1 MKWIKKLLGKQES
14 SGEKTASSEVGF
26 EELPAWLEESS
37 QKISSDIE
45 KDVSGLF
52 KELEAAISE
61 LKESNVRLQEAKVE
75 GNFDI
80 RAVKRAKSNRENVTK
95 QIGLFIDK
103 FGVLEKK
110 DFRALK
116 EYQETAVQNLDT
128 CLEHMSQSFRYTKT
142 VFPQESKDLTESLG
156 RLGQILNKLKGTIQ
170 GHKREMD
177 ALEAISTGMKEI
189 QRLSASIKAE
199 NLELEAKTRKIQALR
214 NEIAGTDQSL
224 EEFKKGEA
232 WRNLQRLQEEL
243 DSAGDRL
250 KKAET
255 GLNSLILPFSG
266 NLSKI
271 KKLHESSR
279 YTLKPDVKQQLDICL
294 EAPAKLDSSFFPE
307 LQKIFEDPALDI
319 QTQKKEKALAQ
330 VKAAI
335 SGFEE
340 KKKEYI
346 EAQKAFEAKKAE
358 LASSDTGKLG
368 ELEHKETELL
378 ARTRL
383 LEEELES
390 SEKKLTVFKEELKNK
405 EAELQASVAVIDSSV
420 KIQLL
425 P

>member
-14 SGEKTASSEVGF
+14 SSEKTASSEVGF

-52 KELEAAISE
+52 KELEASISE
-61 LKESNVRLQEAKVE
+61 LKESNARLQEAKVE

-95 QIGLFIDK
+95 QVGVFIDK
-103 FGVLEKK
+103 FGVLENR

-116 EYQETAVQNLDT
+116 GYHETAVQNLDT
-128 CLEHMSQSFRYTKT
+128 CLEHMSQSFRYTKA

-156 RLGQILNKLKGTIQ
+156 RLGQVLNKLKGTIQ
-170 GHKREMD
+170 EHKREME
-177 ALEAISTGMKEI
+177 ALEAVSTGMNEI
-189 QRLSASIKAE
+189 KRLSTSIKAE
-199 NLELEAKTRKIQALR
+199 NLELEAKNRKIQALR
-214 NEIAGTDQSL
+214 SEIAGADQAL

-232 WRNLQRLQEEL
+232 WQNLQSLQEEL
-243 DSAGDRL
+243 DTARDRL

-294 EAPAKLDSSFFPE
+294 EAPANLDPSFFPE
-307 LQKIFEDPALDI
+307 LQKVFEDPALDI
-319 QTQKKEKALAQ
+319 QAQKKEKALAQ
-330 VKAAI
+330 VKAAS

-358 LASSDTGKLG
+358 LASSDTGKLA
-368 ELEHKETELL
+368 ELEHKETEML

-405 EAELQASVAVIDSSV
+405 EYELQASVAVIDSSV